1 MLQTEPNPIAFL
13 TFQRYGKHSVG
24 QLSSILNWNAI
35 KLRRVAVVA
44 SQSHK
49 LKVPG
54 SNPGAR
60 NKCVPNGKDIDE
72 RSSRERISNL

>member
-1 MLQTEPNPIAFL
+1 MPL
-13 TFQRYGKHSVG
+13 
-24 QLSSILNWNAI
+24 

-60 NKCVPNGKDIDE
+60 NKCVSNGKDIDE
-72 RSSRERISNL
+72 RSSRERISNLWIGRWTSNEASLKLLVEWFDSIGTRNA

>member
-1 MLQTEPNPIAFL
+1 MVSATAF
-13 TFQRYGKHSVG
+13 QAEDV
-24 QLSSILNWNAI
+24 SSILI
-35 KLRRVAVVA
+35 IRSILRCVAVVA

-72 RSSRERISNL
+72 RSSRERMSNL